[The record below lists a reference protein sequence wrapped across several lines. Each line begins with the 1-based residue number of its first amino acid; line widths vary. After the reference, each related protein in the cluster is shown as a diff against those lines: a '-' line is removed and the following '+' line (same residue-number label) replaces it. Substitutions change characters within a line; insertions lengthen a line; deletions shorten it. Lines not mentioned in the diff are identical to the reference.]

1 VSKTEVTPI
10 LRLKWA
16 TTLYPFRIASFS
28 AAARQRGEAP
38 PGRAAGGSLMPRVL
52 DLHVAPA
59 LCVPVEF
66 AMLNP

>member
-16 TTLYPFRIASFS
+16 TTLYPIRIASFS

-38 PGRAAGGSLMPRVL
+38 PAERLEA
-52 DLHVAPA
+52 H
-59 LCVPVEF
+59 
-66 AMLNP
+66 

>member
-1 VSKTEVTPI
+1 MGDNFVSLPHREFF
-10 LRLKWA
+10 RRGAA
-16 TTLYPFRIASFS
+16 TRRG
-28 AAARQRGEAP
+28 AA
-38 PGRAAGGSLMPRVL
+38 GRAAGGSLMPRVL

>member
-1 VSKTEVTPI
+1 
-10 LRLKWA
+10 
-16 TTLYPFRIASFS
+16 
-28 AAARQRGEAP
+28 
-38 PGRAAGGSLMPRVL
+38 MPRVL

>member
-38 PGRAAGGSLMPRVL
+38 P
-52 DLHVAPA
+52 
-59 LCVPVEF
+59 VERLE
-66 AMLNP
+66 AH